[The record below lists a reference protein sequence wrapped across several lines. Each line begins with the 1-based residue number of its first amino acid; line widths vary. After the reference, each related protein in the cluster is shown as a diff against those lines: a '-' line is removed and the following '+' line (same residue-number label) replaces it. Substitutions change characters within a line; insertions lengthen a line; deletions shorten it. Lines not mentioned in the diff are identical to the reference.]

1 MQLDTR
7 QRKGEVFDRFKF
19 HNLQAWKSHE
29 TSHKISRG
37 LTQDALEDDLHPYKF
52 FTTGYQKM
60 MGRLEDV
67 SPAYG
72 LILGIYP
79 LNFKGGNLWHVAW

>member
-52 FTTGYQKM
+52 NKWMPKM
-60 MGRLEDV
+60 MGRLEDL
-67 SPAYG
+67 SPASG
-72 LILGIYP
+72 LG
-79 LNFKGGNLWHVAW
+79 WDM